1 MKKVKELWRY
11 KYFIIGGVKRDFQI
25 KYKKSVIGIAWILIN
40 PFFMILM
47 YSLIFGK
54 IMTAQGSNIHSEK
67 DYILYLS
74 TGMLTWT
81 LFSEVI
87 NNCTNI
93 FVNNSNTIKKLKF
106 PHLCLPMIV
115 SISAIINF
123 LATFI
128 IFLIYTMI
136 YLNIKI
142 NISVYLSIIPILI
155 IQILIAL
162 SLGMLI
168 GVINVF
174 FRDAGQITQLILQLW
189 FWLTPVVYN
198 VEILPKKIIDIINL
212 NPLTSLL
219 NGYRCVILQ
228 NRWPDW
234 SDLFPVMVLAAIMI
248 SMSMFIFNKIE
259 SIMIDEL

>member
-11 KYFIIGGVKRDFQI
+11 KYFIIGGVKRDFQV

-47 YSLIFGK
+47 YSLVFGK
-54 IMTAQGSNIHSEK
+54 IMTAHGSNINSEN
-67 DYILYLS
+67 DYVLYLT
-74 TGMLTWT
+74 TGMLSWT
-81 LFSEVI
+81 LLSEII

-106 PHLCLPMIV
+106 PHLCLPIIV

-128 IFLIYTMI
+128 IFMI
-136 YLNIKI
+136 YIMMYI
-142 NISVYLSIIPILI
+142 NININVYISIIPILI

-162 SLGMLI
+162 SLGLLI

-174 FRDAGQITQLILQLW
+174 FRDMGQVTQVILQVW

-198 VEILPKKIIDIINL
+198 VEILPEKIISIINL
-212 NPLTSLL
+212 NPLTTLL

-228 NRWPDW
+228 NKWPDW
-234 SDLFPVMVLAAIMI
+234 SALFQVMVLATIMI
-248 SMSMFIFNKIE
+248 SISLYIFNKID

>member
-67 DYILYLS
+67 DYIIYLS
-74 TGMLTWT
+74 TGMLSWT
-81 LFSEVI
+81 LFSEII

-106 PHLCLPMIV
+106 PHLCLPIIV

-128 IFLIYTMI
+128 IFLIYI
-136 YLNIKI
+136 NINI

-162 SLGMLI
+162 SLGLLI

-174 FRDAGQITQLILQLW
+174 FRDIGQVTQLILQVW
-189 FWLTPVVYN
+189 FWITPVVYN
-198 VEILPKKIIDIINL
+198 VEILPKNMINIINL

-228 NRWPDW
+228 NKWPDW
-234 SDLFPVMVLAAIMI
+234 NALFQVMVLATMMI
-248 SMSMFIFNKIE
+248 SISMYIFNKID